1 MNKLHVLTLSALLGT
16 TSVAMAASGSLN
28 QFTPRVMPVL
38 VQVNAQGRVTD
49 MSPSIDLT
57 PQLARLLRSNVDELI
72 SGPAIVRGRPIASQV
87 VLNMALQA
95 TPQEQG
101 KYSAQFTYV
110 SSSPVPNGSWYWVHI
125 DGHRLALAER
135 GSRRNFEGMPTH
147 GTQRAWPTR
156 NAAPALPAQNA
167 IPAAP
172 APMPAVMPA
181 LRSR

>member
-1 MNKLHVLTLSALLGT
+1 MNKLHGLTLSVLIGVSPL
-16 TSVAMAASGSLN
+16 AMAASGSLN

-49 MSPSIDLT
+49 MSPAMELT
-57 PQLARLLRSNVDELI
+57 PQLTRLLRSNVDELI
-72 SGPAIVRGRPIASQV
+72 SGPAIVRGKPIASQV

-101 KYSAQFTYV
+101 NYLAQFTYV

-135 GSRRNFEGMPTH
+135 GSRRNFERMPAHGM
-147 GTQRAWPTR
+147 QRAWPTR

-167 IPAAP
+167 IHVAP
-172 APMPAVMPA
+172 APMPAAMPA

>member
-1 MNKLHVLTLSALLGT
+1 MNKLHVLLPMLIGITP
-16 TSVAMAASGSLN
+16 VAMAASGSLN

-38 VQVNAQGRVTD
+38 VQVNAQGEVTGL
-49 MSPSIDLT
+49 SPSVDLP
-57 PQLARLLRSNVDELI
+57 PQVARLLRKNVDELI
-72 SGPAIVRGRPIASQV
+72 SGPAVVRGKPIASQV

-101 KYSAQFTYV
+101 NYSAQFTYV

-135 GSRRNFEGMPTH
+135 GSRRNFERMPTH
-147 GTQRAWPTR
+147 GMQRVWPVR

-167 IPAAP
+167 IHAAP
-172 APMPAVMPA
+172 APMSAAMPA

>member
-1 MNKLHVLTLSALLGT
+1 MNKLHALMLPMLIGIT
-16 TSVAMAASGSLN
+16 PVAVAASGSLN

-49 MSPSIDLT
+49 MSPSMDLT
-57 PQLARLLRSNVDELI
+57 PPLTRLLRSNVDELI
-72 SGPAIVRGRPIASQV
+72 SGPAIVRGKPVASQV

-101 KYSAQFTYV
+101 NYLAQFTYV
-110 SSSPVPNGSWYWVHI
+110 SSSPVPSGSWYWVHI

-135 GSRRNFEGMPTH
+135 GSQRNFERMPAH
-147 GTQRAWPTR
+147 RMQRAWPAH
-156 NAAPALPAQNA
+156 NAAPALPTQNA
-167 IPAAP
+167 IQAAP
-172 APMPAVMPA
+172 APRPAAMPA

>member
-1 MNKLHVLTLSALLGT
+1 MNKLHGLTLSVLIGVSPL
-16 TSVAMAASGSLN
+16 AMAASASLN

-49 MSPSIDLT
+49 MSPAMELT
-57 PQLARLLRSNVDELI
+57 PQLTRLLRSNVDELI
-72 SGPAIVRGRPIASQV
+72 SGPAIVRGKPIASQV

-101 KYSAQFTYV
+101 KYLAQFTYV
-110 SSSPVPNGSWYWVHI
+110 SSSPVPSGSWYWVHI

-135 GSRRNFEGMPTH
+135 GSRNFERLPASRM
-147 GTQRAWPTR
+147 QRVWPTR

-167 IPAAP
+167 VRAMPTPASA
-172 APMPAVMPA
+172 AMPA

>member
-1 MNKLHVLTLSALLGT
+1 
-16 TSVAMAASGSLN
+16 
-28 QFTPRVMPVL
+28 MPVL

-49 MSPSIDLT
+49 MSPAMELT
-57 PQLARLLRSNVDELI
+57 PQLTRLLRSNVDELI
-72 SGPAIVRGRPIASQV
+72 SGPAIVRGKPIASQV

-101 KYSAQFTYV
+101 NYLAQFTYV

-135 GSRRNFEGMPTH
+135 GSGRNFERLPAHRM
-147 GTQRAWPTR
+147 QRAWPTR

-167 IPAAP
+167 IPAMPAP
-172 APMPAVMPA
+172 APAAMPA

>member
-1 MNKLHVLTLSALLGT
+1 MNKLQGLTLSMLIAATPL
-16 TSVAMAASGSLN
+16 AMAASASLN

-49 MSPSIDLT
+49 MSPSMDLT

-72 SGPAIVRGRPIASQV
+72 SGPATVRGKPIASQV

-101 KYSAQFTYV
+101 NYLAQFTYV

-135 GSRRNFEGMPTH
+135 GSRRTIERVPAQRM
-147 GTQRAWPTR
+147 QRAWTVR
-156 NAAPALPAQNA
+156 NTAPALPAQNA
-167 IPAAP
+167 IRAMPAP
-172 APMPAVMPA
+172 APAAMPA